1 MKGILFDFNGTMF
14 FDSIKHKEAWNA
26 FSLKYRNKA
35 LSDEEMDHMHGPEFC
50 SCYAKK
56 AHLTHK
62 MK

>member
-35 LSDEEMDHMHGPEFC
+35 LSDEEMDHVMDKFKSYGQVKET
-50 SCYAKK
+50 K
-56 AHLTHK
+56 
-62 MK
+62 